1 VNYVGKAANLYNAG
15 YELNGSVY
23 VISKFIL
30 NTGYGIGFV
39 SAVVLMEA
47 FVTLTVIQVHSY
59 ASHMYQCLGNVWA
72 GAVQVT
78 QMPT

>member
-1 VNYVGKAANLYNAG
+1 VCMLSQNLLATHG
-15 YELNGSVY
+15 YR
-23 VISKFIL
+23 IR
-30 NTGYGIGFV
+30 FV

-47 FVTLTVIQVHSY
+47 FVTLTVNQVHSH
-59 ASHMYQCLGNVWA
+59 ASHMYQCLWNVWA